1 MNNKLF
7 ALAFILFG
15 GSFQN
20 VSAQTPAQPKPT
32 PKTSE
37 TIAKNLGQITV
48 KTPVSRERREQAYA
62 KLLEGQR
69 HVWNLRK
76 FRTETAMASGAQ
88 LARESLLKAAE
99 LDPMIAETYTALA
112 EL

>member
-15 GSFQN
+15 GSFQTI
-20 VSAQTPAQPKPT
+20 SAQTPAQPKPT
-32 PKTSE
+32 PKISE
-37 TIAKNLGQITV
+37 TIAKNIGQITD

-69 HVWNLRK
+69 HIWNL
-76 FRTETAMASGAQ
+76 
-88 LARESLLKAAE
+88 
-99 LDPMIAETYTALA
+99 
-112 EL
+112 